1 MIEAIKQFIIEELEK
16 KQTLPPNININEYRF
31 LDEGHIDSLA
41 SMTFILRIEDEFN
54 VELSQEEIVSEDFRT
69 VGGLA
74 SIIKNKLEEN
84 K

>member
-1 MIEAIKQFIIEELEK
+1 MIESIKEFIIHELEK
-16 KQTLPPNININEYRF
+16 KRAIPSGIDVEAYRF

-41 SMTFILRIEDEFN
+41 SMTFILTIEDKFDI
-54 VELSQEEIVSEDFRT
+54 ELSQEEIVSEAFRT

-74 SIIKNKLEEN
+74 SIVEQKLQ